1 MTESYISQLLS
12 GKKLPPASDRTE
24 LYKKT
29 ARFLGVP
36 ERQLTNLA
44 DAERQEKL
52 KLKVLHPPRPLFLQ
66 FRSMILRK
74 CANTRQSQVAA
85 IFDREP
91 FGEFERLITQTLL
104 DVTKTAIRDE
114 LNDPSWVTRFAKL
127 TRQTHEDAQ
136 VLILDFLDTDVF
148 HITLDNWV
156 SLLGPLISEWDID
169 LESFELTIMLNGRF
183 VHSRA
188 RNLKYCEAR
197 LFDQD
202 DVEFGLTE
210 FLNTPTLS
218 QGITQAE
225 LAFLKSLRL
234 PSGRPTALYYYREL
248 QNMRD
253 PLSFVADPFHQRTET
268 KTARRSHSARKL
280 RGRQKSTKV
289 S

>member
-1 MTESYISQLLS
+1 M
-12 GKKLPPASDRTE
+12 
-24 LYKKT
+24 
-29 ARFLGVP
+29 FLGVP

-44 DAERQEKL
+44 DAERQVKL

-74 CANTRQSQVAA
+74 CANIRRLQVAA

-91 FGEFERLITQTLL
+91 FGEFERLITQTIL

-202 DVEFGLTE
+202 EVEFGLTE

-218 QGITQAE
+218 QGITQDE
-225 LAFLKSLRL
+225 LAFFKSLRL
-234 PSGRPTALYYYREL
+234 P
-248 QNMRD
+248 
-253 PLSFVADPFHQRTET
+253 
-268 KTARRSHSARKL
+268 
-280 RGRQKSTKV
+280 
-289 S
+289 